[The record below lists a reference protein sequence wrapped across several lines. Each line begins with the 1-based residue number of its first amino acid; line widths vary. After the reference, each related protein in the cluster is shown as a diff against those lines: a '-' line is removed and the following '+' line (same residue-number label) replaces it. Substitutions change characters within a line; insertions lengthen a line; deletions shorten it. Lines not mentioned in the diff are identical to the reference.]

1 MSLFDKFKKSKKRT
15 EQHAEI
21 LQQME
26 CPKCGGIMT
35 LTNGLTY
42 TFHCRGQE
50 VEAINVTAMK
60 CANCGEMMFSWDE
73 AQRIQKFA
81 HESVGWE
88 DKTE

>member
-1 MSLFDKFKKSKKRT
+1 MLNLFKKKKV
-15 EQHAEI
+15 QQKEI
-21 LQQME
+21 PQQME
-26 CPKCGGIMT
+26 CPKCGGTMT

-42 TFHCRGQE
+42 KFHCHGQE
-50 VEAINVTAMK
+50 LEAINVTAMK
-60 CANCGEMMFSWDE
+60 CSNCGEMMFSWDE

>member
-1 MSLFDKFKKSKKRT
+1 MFNLFKKKKPKQ
-15 EQHAEI
+15 EEAP
-21 LQQME
+21 QQME
-26 CPKCGGIMT
+26 CPKCGGTMT

-50 VEAINVTAMK
+50 LELSNVTAMK

-88 DKTE
+88 DI